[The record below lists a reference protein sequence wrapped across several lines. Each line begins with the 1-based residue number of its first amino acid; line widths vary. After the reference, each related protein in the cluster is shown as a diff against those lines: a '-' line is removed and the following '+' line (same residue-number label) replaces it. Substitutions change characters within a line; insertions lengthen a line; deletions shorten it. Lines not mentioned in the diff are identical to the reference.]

1 MNSLLKAVTTSIQV
15 WSSHISAMI
24 ECKTHHLFSLPKF
37 YCSPRDRIGL
47 CHIPQHWDILIWCS
61 DLRGGNRFAI
71 CWIYQSMAMFLVQN
85 ALLVL
90 FNIPS
95 LKSENLWSQD
105 TSRSTTVCSILLSIH
120 RESSR
125 KTNKHWSI
133 DPMILWN
140 KHPICTVLPSTF
152 RLPKLSKF
160 WPSNP
165 SSAPCSI
172 SVIYFTNL
180 QNSVISDCPEFVFWM
195 DFPGQRLH
203 SDAHHTLEW
212 SRNHRGSNRG
222 FTLYLKKIET

>member
-125 KTNKHWSI
+125 KTNKHWPI

-172 SVIYFTNL
+172 PSYISPTSKTPLFRTARNL
-180 QNSVISDCPEFVFWM
+180 CFGWISLGSACIRMPIIPWNGPEIIEGRIV
-195 DFPGQRLH
+195 GLH
-203 SDAHHTLEW
+203 YTW
-212 SRNHRGSNRG
+212 
-222 FTLYLKKIET
+222 KK